1 MSQRVDNMKQA
12 LARYREGRERYRQQ
26 FGPTLTDTVTSVATE
41 AVNGT
46 VEAIRKPLGRAQE
59 GFITLKERASQ
70 RAAELQEASQVKR
83 QERYDKMVATGE
95 ALGRKAGEVSD
106 AIGQGIDK
114 VKGFATATWGKAQ
127 SFSMDLSQ
135 QWEEHKAKE
144 KTPLFERLK
153 NRAQNVLDV
162 AKEKL
167 NHAATSMV
175 EKYVLPYY
183 ANQTG
188 KQVAGMQDMPTEPK
202 LEGATEKPSYENL
215 VEDERRRREAEFAA
229 FYMQNRKDADSL
241 KRVQDLQNVE
251 AKGPK
256 VTNQSL
262 ARSAAW
268 STFWSSIK
276 GEESIPADIA
286 NKVIDQVDQLAHLEE
301 HAQNLKEEENIQR
314 AQLEEQLTPLKN
326 ARQEV
331 QEEVDKASKEL
342 NYVSPHG
349 ATAEAYRQFVE
360 AEVKYSQALLN
371 DAKERG
377 ASAEEISKLESNLSL
392 SQNELDELNN
402 PSLGSVSVSQ
412 EDLIKQDDQKD
423 INNATVST
431 EVSNQLTA
439 DNDASR
445 FDPRDTNTGP
455 AQFIAENIE
464 PKGLIDLNSLTPLA
478 AAQVRLFAQDY
489 SNLNDEGKKELVDSI
504 ISQNYDPENGARR
517 VDLFQVANDIDNG
530 NSQAYDVGKYSQKEL
545 EYQVEREQVRH
556 EFKTTKASQEPL
568 MDSPNFINNAEIA
581 RFATEYMNA
590 NPHEREELRTQII
603 DMEKAP
609 YDLMPYDYYEVTQVI
624 DTEHLSAQDIADR
637 YGISG
642 DKAPEQWEEQINE
655 VMATDRQLVDLNDDI
670 MLDNGGPNEDFAS
683 LYDAVPPLTDDDL
696 AGLDN
701 GYGYEL

>member
-26 FGPTLTDTVTSVATE
+26 FGPTLTDTVASVATE

-59 GFITLKERASQ
+59 GFLTLKERASQ

-106 AIGQGIDK
+106 AIGYTIDK

-127 SFSMDLSQ
+127 LFSMDLSQ

-188 KQVAGMQDMPTEPK
+188 KQVAGMQDMPTEPE

-301 HAQNLKEEENIQR
+301 HAQNLKEDENIQR
-314 AQLEEQLTPLKN
+314 AQLEEQLIPLKN

-377 ASAEEISKLESNLSL
+377 ASAEEISQLESNLSL
-392 SQNELDELNN
+392 SQTELDNLNN

-412 EDLIKQDDQKD
+412 EGLIKQADPKD

-431 EVSNQLTA
+431 DVSNQLTA
-439 DNDASR
+439 DDDAST

-455 AQFIAENIE
+455 APFIAENIE

-504 ISQNYDPENGARR
+504 VSQDYDPENGARR
-517 VDLFQVANDIDNG
+517 VDLFQVAQDIDNG

-545 EYQVEREQVRH
+545 EYQVEREHVRH

-590 NPHEREELRTQII
+590 NQHEREELRTQII

-655 VMATDRQLVDLNDDI
+655 VITTDRQLSDLNDDI
-670 MLDNGGPNEDFAS
+670 LLDAGGPSEDFAS

-696 AGLDN
+696 AGLDR
-701 GYGYEL
+701 YGYEL

>member
-1 MSQRVDNMKQA
+1 MSQRLDNMKQA

-26 FGPTLTDTVTSVATE
+26 FGPTLTDTVASVATE

-46 VEAIRKPLGRAQE
+46 VEAVKKPLGRAQE
-59 GFITLKERASQ
+59 GFTTLKERASK
-70 RAAELQEASQVKR
+70 RAVELQEASQVKR

-135 QWEEHKAKE
+135 QWEEHKSKE

-183 ANQTG
+183 VNQTG
-188 KQVAGMQDMPTEPK
+188 KHVAGMQDMPNEPK
-202 LEGATEKPSYENL
+202 LEGATDKPAYENL
-215 VEDERRRREAEFAA
+215 VEEERRRREAEFAA

-241 KRVQDLQNVE
+241 KRIQDIQNVE

-276 GEESIPADIA
+276 GDAPIPADIA

-301 HAQNLKEEENIQR
+301 QAQNLKEEENIQR

-331 QEEVDKASKEL
+331 QDEVDKASKEL

-349 ATAEAYRQFVE
+349 STAEAYRQFVE

-392 SQNELDELNN
+392 SQNELADLNN
-402 PSLGSVSVSQ
+402 PSLGSVSIAQ
-412 EDLIKQDDQKD
+412 EGLRQDDQKE
-423 INNATVST
+423 INDATVSA
-431 EVSNQLTA
+431 EVSNQSTA
-439 DNDASR
+439 DYEAST

-455 AQFIAENIE
+455 APFIAENIE

-489 SNLNDEGKKELVDSI
+489 SNLNDKGKKELVDSI
-504 ISQNYDPENGARR
+504 VSQDYDPENGARR
-517 VDLFQVANDIDNG
+517 VDLFQVAKDIDNG
-530 NSQAYDVGKYSQKEL
+530 NSQSYDVGKYSQKEL
-545 EYQVEREQVRH
+545 EHQVEREQVRH
-556 EFKTTKASQEPL
+556 EFKTTKATQEPL
-568 MDSPNFINNAEIA
+568 MDSPDFVKNAEIA

-590 NPHEREELRTQII
+590 NLHEREELRNQVL

-642 DKAPEQWEEQINE
+642 NKAPEQWEEQINE
-655 VMATDRQLVDLNDDI
+655 VITTDRQLSDLKDDI
-670 MLDNGGPNEDFAS
+670 MLDVGGPSEDFAS